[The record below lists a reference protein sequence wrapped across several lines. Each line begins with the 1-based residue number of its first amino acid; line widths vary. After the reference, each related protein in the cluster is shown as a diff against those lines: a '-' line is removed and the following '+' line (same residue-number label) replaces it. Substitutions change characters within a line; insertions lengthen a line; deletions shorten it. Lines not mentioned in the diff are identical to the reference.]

1 MAELDALLRR
11 KISPRKE
18 DPTQQEGGLDL
29 FISHDFGAPAD
40 GQPPSTNQE
49 RAIRLKKW
57 LETKGKWKTESSAE
71 PLKQD
76 RSSAAAAGGA
86 STSAGAGAPA
96 SSGGAPAAAGPC
108 NAPGYWDFMISYS
121 QRNPSAGLMASRLFS
136 KLKEVGHTVWLDVEM
151 LDKSEAAME
160 EAVVNSKCV
169 IALITEGPGPDDG
182 TPLAAAAH
190 ALDQHR
196 AIHCVLRCRRVLLT
210 RAPPHPIGRDSVPV
224 AALLLAR
231 AALGQGEQEHQAAAG
246 GLKCATPGLEGTLD
260 QQTIA

>member
-1 MAELDALLRR
+1 MLNPWRCAHASGRALRIGTADWKEANFEKRMAELDALLKR
-11 KISPRKE
+11 KIS
-18 DPTQQEGGLDL
+18 PTQQEGGLDL

-40 GQPPSTNQE
+40 GQPPSTSKE

-76 RSSAAAAGGA
+76 RSSAAAGGA

-190 ALDQHR
+190 ALD
-196 AIHCVLRCRRVLLT
+196 
-210 RAPPHPIGRDSVPV
+210 
-224 AALLLAR
+224 
-231 AALGQGEQEHQAAAG
+231 
-246 GLKCATPGLEGTLD
+246 
-260 QQTIA
+260 